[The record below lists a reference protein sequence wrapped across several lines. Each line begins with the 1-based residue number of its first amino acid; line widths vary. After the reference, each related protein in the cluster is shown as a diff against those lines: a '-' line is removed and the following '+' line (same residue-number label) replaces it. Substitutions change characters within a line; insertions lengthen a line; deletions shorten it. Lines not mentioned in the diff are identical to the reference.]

1 VKGEWREEGECK
13 SNLPKV
19 VLDGEFSPSTP
30 PLNPPPPP
38 PTQFSSPA
46 PSDPSS
52 SKALRNRSRCSGSS
66 QSWSSSRPHQL
77 LLLPST
83 LLAPAPWHP
92 VPRALSGDRDAGVT
106 VLPSLLSFFP
116 SSLPNLVIES
126 PLPLRRRHGKQDAHE
141 ASGSTAGAWWTLG
154 LPTWRA
160 EEAFGDVAIPGSATP
175 LTVVSSPCP
184 PSGSP
189 LGRAFGASSAS
200 RSSGDPT

>member
-1 VKGEWREEGECK
+1 MNGGWREEEECK

-19 VLDGEFSPSTP
+19 VIDGEFSPSST
-30 PLNPPPPP
+30 
-38 PTQFSSPA
+38 A

-52 SKALRNRSRCSGSS
+52 SKALRNRSRCSDSS

-83 LLAPAPWHP
+83 LLAPAPWPP
-92 VPRALSGDRDAGVT
+92 VPRASCGDRDAGVT
-106 VLPSLLSFFP
+106 VLPSLLPFFP

-141 ASGSTAGAWWTLG
+141 ASGSWWTLG

-160 EEAFGDVAIPGSATP
+160 VEAFGDVAIPGTATP
-175 LTVVSSPCP
+175 LTVVSSPCA